1 MKIIFDH
8 KELSI
13 LKKIARK
20 SVKAHLGYIQ
30 CLNSLAMA
38 SGYTSWNSLYK
49 EIKS

>member
-20 SVKAHLGYIQ
+20 SIRARLGYIH
-30 CLNSLAMA
+30 CLNSLAAA
-38 SGYTSWNSLYK
+38 SGYENWNSLSK
-49 EIKS
+49 EVKS